1 MFLNQ
6 EVKNGEKK
14 ALTIIETGENSE
26 CLIILSINDKEVV
39 REYVKKKNLRKIDS
53 DMNIF

>member
-1 MFLNQ
+1 M
-6 EVKNGEKK
+6 
-14 ALTIIETGENSE
+14 IIETGENSE

-53 DMNIF
+53 DMNIFWGD